1 MIALKES
8 LSVDQPKVYVMHG
21 HRSMRRPQKGTTQD
35 SPCHLGT
42 REQRGGAV
50 SEVRRQGRPSPYAR
64 PCCHVLQAAVLVTM
78 EFTL

>member
-42 REQRGGAV
+42 REQRG
-50 SEVRRQGRPSPYAR
+50 EREIRF
-64 PCCHVLQAAVLVTM
+64 L
-78 EFTL
+78 